1 MIKILVVEDN
11 IVQQKIITTKLTQEG
26 YQFITAGRYDKRV
39 WPWCR

>member
-26 YQFITAGRYDKRV
+26 TNLSLLQMDKKL
-39 WPWCR
+39 

>member
-26 YQFITAGRYDKRV
+26 YQLSLLQMDKKL
-39 WPWCR
+39 